1 MENENKNLQNEE
13 TVLTPEEKVQLDIS
27 EKIAD
32 AAAEIQEEIA
42 DASDVQEEVIDEVE
56 EIISDATEEI
66 VPEKKLTRNT
76 FIASLIGAAV
86 IGALVASLIFGIGS
100 SSKSNASLIEKSS
113 STLADAT
120 ENSTVVATVGD
131 KKITSVDLSYYINAE
146 ASTYANQNALTEED
160 LKTYDWNQEID
171 GVKLSDKLVN
181 AALEN
186 AINDALTIQKGAE
199 HGITLA
205 ESDQYS
211 IMSQIY
217 GMLSSYG
224 KDGLMLRLRT
234 MGIPSVEQYGKMYE
248 NVMLTQQVS
257 ADIDADPSK
266 YYPEDTSVLNDYI
279 QDGKASVKHILI
291 STEAAEA
298 EEGAE
303 PVDKKALAEEVL
315 LRAQNGEDFDAL
327 IAEFN
332 EDPGATEA
340 GYTFTKGTMVAEFED
355 AAFALKIGEM
365 SGLVETQYGYHII
378 KRIPGLYELQGMWK
392 EDAKVSVKKS
402 AVKKLSVAEI
412 MKDMADAITEVNA
425 AQAQ

>member
-1 MENENKNLQNEE
+1 MENENKNLHNEE

-42 DASDVQEEVIDEVE
+42 EASDDFQEEVE
-56 EIISDATEEI
+56 EITDEIEEEI
-66 VPEKKLTRNT
+66 AEEILPEKKLTRNT

-86 IGALVASLIFGIGS
+86 IGALVMALILGIGS
-100 SSKSNASLIEKSS
+100 SPKNTSSVTEKLAASLSDSAE
-113 STLADAT
+113 DAAI
-120 ENSTVVATVGD
+120 VATVGD
-131 KKITSVDLSYYINAE
+131 KKITSIDLSYYINVE

-160 LKTYDWNQEID
+160 LKTYDWNQEVD
-171 GVKLSDKLVN
+171 GQKLSDKLVN

-199 HGITLA
+199 KNISLT
-205 ESDQYS
+205 EKDQYS

-257 ADIDADPSK
+257 ADIDANPAN
-266 YYPEDTSVLNDYI
+266 YYPEDTSVLNEYI
-279 QDGKASVKHILI
+279 QDDKATVKHILI
-291 STEAAEA
+291 STEAPA
-298 EEGAE
+298 EENAE

-315 LRAQNGEDFDAL
+315 ARLQNGEDFDAL
-327 IAEFN
+327 FAEFN

-340 GYTFTKGTMVAEFED
+340 GYTFTQGTMVPEFEE

-365 SGLVETQYGYHII
+365 SGLVETEYGYHII

-392 EDAKVSVKKS
+392 DDAKVSIKKS
-402 AVKKLSVAEI
+402 AIKKLSVADI
-412 MKDMADAITEVNA
+412 MTDMANAITEVNA
-425 AQAQ
+425 ASAQ

>member
-13 TVLTPEEKVQLDIS
+13 TVLTPEEKVQADIS

-42 DASDVQEEVIDEVE
+42 EASEINEEVIDEAE
-56 EIISDATEEI
+56 EIISETIEEI

-86 IGALVASLIFGIGS
+86 IGALIAALIFGMGG
-100 SSKSNASLIEKSS
+100 KGENGSLIETSS
-113 STLADAT
+113 SALADTTDNA
-120 ENSTVVATVGD
+120 TVVATVGD
-131 KKITSVDLSYYINAE
+131 KKITSVDLSYYINVE

-160 LKTYDWNQEID
+160 LKTYDWEQEID

-186 AINDALTIQKGAE
+186 AINDALTLQKGKE
-199 HGITLA
+199 NGIALT
-205 ESDQYS
+205 EKDQYS

-257 ADIDADPSK
+257 ADIDADPAK

-291 STEAAEA
+291 STEATET

-315 LRAQNGEDFDAL
+315 ARAQNGEDFDAL

-340 GYTFTKGTMVAEFED
+340 GYTFTKGTMVPEFED

-392 EDAKVSVKKS
+392 DDAKVSVKKS

-425 AQAQ
+425 QSAQ

>member
-13 TVLTPEEKVQLDIS
+13 TVLTPEEKVQADIS

-42 DASDVQEEVIDEVE
+42 EASEINEEVIDEAE
-56 EIISDATEEI
+56 EIISETIEEI

-86 IGALVASLIFGIGS
+86 IGALIAALIFGMGG
-100 SSKSNASLIEKSS
+100 KGENGSLIETSS
-113 STLADAT
+113 SALADTT
-120 ENSTVVATVGD
+120 ESATVVATVGD
-131 KKITSVDLSYYINAE
+131 KKITSVDLSYYINVE

-160 LKTYDWNQEID
+160 LKTYDWEQEID

-186 AINDALTIQKGAE
+186 AINDALTLQKGKE
-199 HGITLA
+199 NGIALT
-205 ESDQYS
+205 EKDQYS

-257 ADIDADPSK
+257 ADIDADPAK

-291 STEAAEA
+291 STEATET

-315 LRAQNGEDFDAL
+315 AKAQNGEDFDAL

-340 GYTFTKGTMVAEFED
+340 GYTFTKGTMVPEFED

-392 EDAKVSVKKS
+392 DDAKVSVKKS

-425 AQAQ
+425 QSAQ

>member
-13 TVLTPEEKVQLDIS
+13 TVLTPEEKVQADIS

-42 DASDVQEEVIDEVE
+42 EASEINEEVIDEAE
-56 EIISDATEEI
+56 EIISETIEEI

-86 IGALVASLIFGIGS
+86 IGALIAALIFGMGG
-100 SSKSNASLIEKSS
+100 KGENGSLIEASS
-113 STLADAT
+113 SALADTT
-120 ENSTVVATVGD
+120 ESATVVATVGD
-131 KKITSVDLSYYINAE
+131 KKITSVDLSYYINVE

-160 LKTYDWNQEID
+160 LKTYDWEQEID

-186 AINDALTIQKGAE
+186 AINDALTLQKGKE
-199 HGITLA
+199 NGIALT
-205 ESDQYS
+205 EKDQYS

-257 ADIDADPSK
+257 ADIDADPAK

-291 STEAAEA
+291 STEATET

-315 LRAQNGEDFDAL
+315 AKAQNGEDFDAL

-340 GYTFTKGTMVAEFED
+340 GYTFTKGTMVPEFED

-392 EDAKVSVKKS
+392 DDAKVSVKKS

-425 AQAQ
+425 QSAQ